1 MNKIV
6 LIIVFCFFAIK
17 IDAYTLQKYTLD
29 LNYPWGMTWLNPSQL
44 LITEKK
50 TAQILLF
57 DTSNNTSTIISHK
70 IPVASWGQG
79 GLLDI
84 ISEGNIVWVTCSIMK
99 DKLLTT
105 AVYKSTL
112 KNNSLIN
119 SELIFE
125 ATPYINNAKHFGS
138 RMTIVDDYLFVSIGE
153 RGKGDLAQDPSNSI
167 GSIVRIKKDGTL
179 PEDNPYVTKPD
190 WSKEIFQIGVR
201 NPQGMDLDPL
211 TNNVFISNHG
221 PKG

>member
-1 MNKIV
+1 MNKIA
-6 LIIVFCFFAIK
+6 LIVIFCFFAMK
-17 IDAYTLQKYTLD
+17 TEAYTLQKYTLD
-29 LNYPWGMTWLNPSQL
+29 LNYPWGMTWLNPTQL

-50 TAQILLF
+50 TARILLF
-57 DTSNNTSTIISHK
+57 DTSNNTSTILSHK

-84 ISEGNIVWVTCSIMK
+84 ISEGNVVWVTCSIMK

-112 KNNSLIN
+112 KNNSLVN

-153 RGKGDLAQDPSNSI
+153 RGKGRFSSRPLKQYWQHSENS
-167 GSIVRIKKDGTL
+167 
-179 PEDNPYVTKPD
+179 
-190 WSKEIFQIGVR
+190 
-201 NPQGMDLDPL
+201 
-211 TNNVFISNHG
+211 
-221 PKG
+221 

>member
-1 MNKIV
+1 MVKSFT
-6 LIIVFCFFAIK
+6 II
-17 IDAYTLQKYTLD
+17 
-29 LNYPWGMTWLNPSQL
+29 NYR
-44 LITEKK
+44 KK

-84 ISEGNIVWVTCSIMK
+84 ISEGNVVWVTCSIMK

-153 RGKGDLAQDPSNSI
+153 RGKGI
-167 GSIVRIKKDGTL
+167 
-179 PEDNPYVTKPD
+179 
-190 WSKEIFQIGVR
+190 
-201 NPQGMDLDPL
+201 
-211 TNNVFISNHG
+211 
-221 PKG
+221 